1 MERGGSEGPQVLD
14 HQQKRSGRVL
24 VCEGGRNQ
32 SGVDR
37 MNQGQKMLAQWV
49 KQHDQA
55 VDKYKAEMARLA
67 DDWNKML
74 ENERERDASED

>member
-1 MERGGSEGPQVLD
+1 
-14 HQQKRSGRVL
+14 
-24 VCEGGRNQ
+24 
-32 SGVDR
+32 
-37 MNQGQKMLAQWV
+37 MNQGQKMFAQWV

-74 ENERERDASED
+74 ENERKRDASED